1 MPTYCITRDPTLY
14 PSPLEFRPL
23 RFYEL
28 RQRGPDDAKARHQL
42 TSTAPANLAF
52 GYGASACPGRFFA
65 AVAMKLILAHLLVH
79 YEFRFP
85 EGQAARPANVH
96 VDERI
101 WPDREQRVGFRGR
114 EPAEGAALD
123 VGSTS

>member
-1 MPTYCITRDPTLY
+1 MDDTWQKRVIR
-14 PSPLEFRPL
+14 
-23 RFYEL
+23 
-28 RQRGPDDAKARHQL
+28 RQGLLPWWWEESAKTQ
-42 TSTAPANLAF
+42 S
-52 GYGASACPGRFFA
+52 S
-65 AVAMKLILAHLLVH
+65 MAHLLVH

-114 EPAEGAALD
+114 EPAGGAALD
-123 VGSTS
+123 VGSRS